1 MFFIL
6 RCATRTADGC
16 SNTRARWQRWRCGG
30 RGGSTEVPHEP
41 ICTSSVRR
49 RCKGMTRGY
58 KAIPLTTKRRH
69 ENSTHRSWNE
79 LCPGLVSVCVVNC
92 WIFDR
97 LEHRLCHA
105 TQSDYVDTPSRHI
118 LATESCAAAVETSM
132 LAHWS
137 REICGIW
144 VPQPPR
150 RVEDPAEVLAQSQ
163 RAHRHWWPCPQLIDY
178 GELSG
183 LPLLPPSSWMAAFTS
198 LYRWYSASTGRM
210 SL

>member
-1 MFFIL
+1 MF
-6 RCATRTADGC
+6 
-16 SNTRARWQRWRCGG
+16 
-30 RGGSTEVPHEP
+30 
-41 ICTSSVRR
+41 
-49 RCKGMTRGY
+49 
-58 KAIPLTTKRRH
+58 
-69 ENSTHRSWNE
+69 
-79 LCPGLVSVCVVNC
+79 GLVSVC

-97 LEHRLCHA
+97 LEHRLCHV
-105 TQSDYVDTPSRHI
+105 TQSDYFDTPSRHI

-144 VPQPPR
+144 VLQPPR

-163 RAHRHWWPCPQLIDY
+163 RAHRHYAQLIDY